1 MKRFCWKCIIIG
13 AAIVVVN
20 FLHDRVT
27 VPPLEMPGMA
37 AAVDRSMAPVTEF
50 GMETMG
56 STIMTPLVMFGH
68 KSVRRAIV
76 VPLEVFVLET
86 RLGANKI
93 TPGKMAVATPA
104 EVAPV
109 DRIIGS
115 LKTVAAIQ
123 VAISASFARSPGI
136 SG

>member
-1 MKRFCWKCIIIG
+1 
-13 AAIVVVN
+13 
-20 FLHDRVT
+20 
-27 VPPLEMPGMA
+27 
-37 AAVDRSMAPVTEF
+37 
-50 GMETMG
+50 
-56 STIMTPLVMFGH
+56 MFGL
-68 KSVRRAIV
+68 KPVRRAIV

-93 TPGKMAVATPA
+93 TPGKMAAATPA

-136 SG
+136 SDQCDCKSHQGDANDNDFFLHGEPSSCQI

>member
-1 MKRFCWKCIIIG
+1 
-13 AAIVVVN
+13 
-20 FLHDRVT
+20 
-27 VPPLEMPGMA
+27 
-37 AAVDRSMAPVTEF
+37 
-50 GMETMG
+50 
-56 STIMTPLVMFGH
+56 MTPPVIFEF
-68 KSVRRAIV
+68 KPVRRAIV

-109 DRIIGS
+109 DRIIRS

-123 VAISASFARSPGI
+123 VAITASFARSPGI